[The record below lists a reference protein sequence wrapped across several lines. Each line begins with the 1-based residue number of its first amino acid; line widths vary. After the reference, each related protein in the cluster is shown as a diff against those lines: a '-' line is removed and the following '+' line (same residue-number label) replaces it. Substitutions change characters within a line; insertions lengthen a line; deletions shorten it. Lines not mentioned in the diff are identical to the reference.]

1 MEIPKESFQLKFDFS
16 FSLKTEEYN
25 NLLINSA

>member
-25 NLLINSA
+25 YYYIVN